1 MLGFKVVLKLF
12 QLQKA
17 LEIPFEFQYHNSMK
31 NKNTVVY
38 MTESEE
44 SEELANNVG
53 EFVDWLFDFIS
64 EQEIK
69 YGNSPKLFNVV
80 QEFRDAIQDKLDEE

>member
-1 MLGFKVVLKLF
+1 
-12 QLQKA
+12 
-17 LEIPFEFQYHNSMK
+17 MK